1 MPFTQSHKYWQESFE
16 SEIKLMNEIM
26 KFDSNEVAVF
36 TVCNL
41 AYLPRALVLAESLN
55 LHKSGCL
62 KIVVFDKKVELPPAT
77 NIAEIL
83 WVEELG
89 VPNFYELAFMYDIIE
104 FSTSLKPFIALKL
117 LETHKAIVFMDPDT
131 CLFDSLSPI
140 LTELQEYPII
150 LTPHYTTPQPSHPS
164 ESDLAMMRFGS
175 FNLGFFAVN
184 NTSEAKSFLAW
195 WSERCIDHSFMESQF
210 GLSTDQKWVTIA
222 PCLFQGIHISFNL
235 GYNVAPWNT
244 YERQI
249 TNTDSGKFIINGTFP
264 LAFFHFSNFKNDDPE
279 YLNKRA
285 SCELG
290 EHKPALLELG
300 MFYKSALEQMTSKV
314 GLPKYSYDFMS
325 DGEYISPT
333 LRRAYAAV
341 RSELPQGHDPFYA
354 KGPVGCFARKNC
366 LLEKGD
372 SKYVAQ
378 GVKEA
383 GKHKATLGFIYFL
396 MRQVLR
402 FVGPNRF
409 YNLSRL
415 LVYLSIYRKN
425 RGLWKL

>member
-1 MPFTQSHKYWQESFE
+1 MS
-16 SEIKLMNEIM
+16 NNM

-41 AYLPRALVLAESLN
+41 AYLPRALVLAESLK
-55 LHKSGCL
+55 LHKSGRL
-62 KIVVFDKKVELPPAT
+62 KIVVFDKKIELPPVT

-117 LETHKAIVFMDPDT
+117 LETYKAIVFMDPDT

-140 LTELQEYPII
+140 VTELQEYPII

-184 NTSEAKSFLAW
+184 NSMEAKAFLAW
-195 WSERCIDHSFMESQF
+195 WSERCIEYSFMESQF

-244 YERQI
+244 YERKISKMATGQ
-249 TNTDSGKFIINGTFP
+249 FLINDKFP
-264 LAFFHFSNFKNDDPE
+264 LIFFHFSNFKNDDPE

-290 EHKPALLELG
+290 ERKPALLELG
-300 MFYKSALEQMTSKV
+300 VLYNSALEQMTSKV

-325 DGEYISPT
+325 DGKYISPT

-341 RSELPQGHDPFYA
+341 RAELPQGHDPFDSEGA
-354 KGPVGCFARKNC
+354 VGRFARKNF
-366 LLEKGD
+366 LLEKKGGN
-372 SKYVAQ
+372 KYVAE
-378 GVKEA
+378 GVKDAENNRVA
-383 GKHKATLGFIYFL
+383 LAIIYFFMGL
-396 MRQVLR
+396 ILR
-402 FVGPNRF
+402 VVGPNRF
-409 YNLSRL
+409 FNLSRL

-425 RGLWKL
+425 RLLWKL